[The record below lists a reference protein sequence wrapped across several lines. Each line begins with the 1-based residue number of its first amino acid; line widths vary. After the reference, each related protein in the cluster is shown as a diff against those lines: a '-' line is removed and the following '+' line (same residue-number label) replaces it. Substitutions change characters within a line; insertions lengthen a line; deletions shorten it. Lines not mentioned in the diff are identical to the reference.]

1 MIKSSVYIIYLKKF
15 FCYFWRGENGSKMA
29 EKRRKNGG
37 KDVSFFL
44 NNCPFSEKCVLFFEK
59 DILFFCFIKC
69 VVEGLKRG
77 KKKGSKS
84 SKSSKSS
91 VVYLGRSII

>member
-1 MIKSSVYIIYLKKF
+1 M
-15 FCYFWRGENGSKMA
+15 GEKWVK
-29 EKRRKNGG
+29 KRRKRYSISP
-37 KDVSFFL
+37 KQLSIFQKMHLIFL
-44 NNCPFSEKCVLFFEK
+44 KECSIFLFYK
-59 DILFFCFIKC
+59 KR